1 MKNPVYYL
9 ILRDEYTKSFKID
22 FQRNFLTT
30 PQRNFLTTPRRFLL
44 SQDFFKRIF
53 LNHKNF
59 SENGFPKMG
68 QIYKLFRDDYHK

>member
-44 SQDFFKRIF
+44 SQDFFK
-53 LNHKNF
+53 NF
-59 SENGFPKMG
+59 FQIIKTFPKMG